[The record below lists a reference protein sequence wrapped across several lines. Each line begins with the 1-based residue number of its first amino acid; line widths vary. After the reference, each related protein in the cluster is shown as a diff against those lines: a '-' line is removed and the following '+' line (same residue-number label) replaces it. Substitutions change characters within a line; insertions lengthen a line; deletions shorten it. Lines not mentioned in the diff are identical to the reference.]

1 MKIKLG
7 GPKLVLFPKN
17 VGPKKRFSPK
27 KVCPEKMLVKINVL
41 NIGGRVVAGWLGGW
55 FSDYIAT
62 SWPILQAEASYIF
75 SQAELFRWTK
85 CGNRICQALICT
97 ELFLAKSAK

>member
-55 FSDYIAT
+55 LAGWLAGWFSDYIAT
-62 SWPILQAEASYIF
+62 SWPILQAEAS
-75 SQAELFRWTK
+75 
-85 CGNRICQALICT
+85 
-97 ELFLAKSAK
+97 